1 MDMEESKEQEIAKL
15 QQSLQDM
22 QRRVDETNN
31 LLVKEREAA
40 QKAVVE
46 AATAAAS
53 VVKETTVTIEDTEKI
68 DTLMEEVDNLK
79 VDFFRWAY

>member
-22 QRRVDETNN
+22 QRRVDETNK

-40 QKAVVE
+40 QKAVAE

-79 VDFFRWAY
+79 VDFS